1 MTPMVFILVLIGD
14 FCASDLLMRFI
25 IWLDGADEC
34 EEDAPAAERE
44 QALTI
49 PPLWKENNLR
59 LGERYAMI
67 TEQVCRTWARF
78 RRSLP
83 GSMRKRSFSSTR
95 ALSTTPSRG

>member
-1 MTPMVFILVLIGD
+1 MTPMVFILVFIGVG
-14 FCASDLLMRFI
+14 CVSDLLMRFI

-67 TEQVCRTWARF
+67 T
-78 RRSLP
+78 
-83 GSMRKRSFSSTR
+83 
-95 ALSTTPSRG
+95 